1 MSRPNRW
8 AGRYPAASIC
18 QGRGCCNNAVK
29 GSARRKVQHY
39 PPEFGSL
46 STESRCFAQVPALHV
61 EHYGRTLVGQQVR
74 LNQANALAAARRG
87 HNALMTEGRGN
98 EEGALRPRGHE
109 LAQDEIRAAWQRS
122 RYASFCSAS
131 PRYLPRQHS
140 LTMHRKG
147 CCEPCATELPD
158 DVKDAGIIGGLANR
172 TAEIRSVELP
182 VDAGC
187 RLDLV
192 QKC

>member
-1 MSRPNRW
+1 METRKGRFDLAGMSLPRT
-8 AGRYPAASIC
+8 
-18 QGRGCCNNAVK
+18 K
-29 GSARRKVQHY
+29 SARLGKEAAMLH
-39 PPEFGSL
+39 
-46 STESRCFAQVPALHV
+46 FAQP
-61 EHYGRTLVGQQVR
+61 
-74 LNQANALAAARRG
+74 
-87 HNALMTEGRGN
+87 
-98 EEGALRPRGHE
+98 P
-109 LAQDEIRAAWQRS
+109 
-122 RYASFCSAS
+122 